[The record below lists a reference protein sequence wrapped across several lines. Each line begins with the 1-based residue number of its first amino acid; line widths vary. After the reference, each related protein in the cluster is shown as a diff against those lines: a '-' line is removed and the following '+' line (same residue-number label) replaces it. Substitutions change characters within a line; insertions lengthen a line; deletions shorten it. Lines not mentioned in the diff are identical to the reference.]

1 MNYKKNYKY
10 GGLYSML
17 AQGGKPDYLDLDK
30 DGNKE
35 ELMREAAKQMSKGGR
50 VYRFGGVNKYPHGG
64 VHNNTLNLAEMI
76 PSMGDFQRD
85 LNRARGNASGPGTQT
100 MAKDSSNTG
109 NQGEPV
115 LGSARTGQR
124 FRVIPEKSSSGQTE
138 MAYYI
143 DGRPVSVS
151 DFQKQF
157 YAQGFGPGDVNK
169 MIEDSMK
176 ARAQGIGVKSMISA
190 GGPNEARDRAYRDA
204 LQERN
209 AYRDSGAAGVD
220 SLYNARNE
228 NYARNMLLR
237 GGE

>member
-1 MNYKKNYKY
+1 MNYNKNHKY

-17 AQGGKPDYLDLDK
+17 AQGD
-30 DGNKE
+30 
-35 ELMREAAKQMSKGGR
+35 KQMSRGGR
-50 VYRFGGVNKYPHGG
+50 VYRFGGKMYDQGG
-64 VHNNTLNLAEMI
+64 PVPT
-76 PSMGDFQRD
+76 SD
-85 LNRARGNASGPGTQT
+85 
-100 MAKDSSNTG
+100 
-109 NQGEPV
+109 QGEPV

-176 ARAQGIGVKSMISA
+176 ARAQGIGVESMISS

-209 AYRDSGAAGVD
+209 VYRDRGVAGVD

>member
-35 ELMREAAKQMSKGGR
+35 ELMREAAKQMSRGGR
-50 VYRFGGVNKYPHGG
+50 VYRFGGKYENGG
-64 VHNNTLNLAEMI
+64 VNDDN
-76 PSMGDFQRD
+76 GD
-85 LNRARGNASGPGTQT
+85 QT
-100 MAKDSSNTG
+100 D
-109 NQGEPV
+109 PV

>member
-1 MNYKKNYKY
+1 MNYNKNHKY

-35 ELMREAAKQMSKGGR
+35 ELMREAAKQMSRGGR
-50 VYRFGGVNKYPHGG
+50 VYRFGGKYENGG
-64 VHNNTLNLAEMI
+64 VNDDN
-76 PSMGDFQRD
+76 GD
-85 LNRARGNASGPGTQT
+85 QT
-100 MAKDSSNTG
+100 D
-109 NQGEPV
+109 PV

-176 ARAQGIGVKSMISA
+176 AKAQGIGVKSMISS

-209 AYRDSGAAGVD
+209 VYRDRGAAGVD

>member
-35 ELMREAAKQMSKGGR
+35 ELMREAAKQMSRGGR
-50 VYRFGGVNKYPHGG
+50 VYRFGGKYENGG
-64 VHNNTLNLAEMI
+64 VNDDN
-76 PSMGDFQRD
+76 GD
-85 LNRARGNASGPGTQT
+85 QT
-100 MAKDSSNTG
+100 D
-109 NQGEPV
+109 PV

-151 DFQKQF
+151 DFQEQF

-176 ARAQGIGVKSMISA
+176 AKAQGIGVKSMISS

-209 AYRDSGAAGVD
+209 VYRDRGAAGVD

>member
-35 ELMREAAKQMSKGGR
+35 ELMREAAKKMSMGGR
-50 VYRFGGVNKYPHGG
+50 VYRFGGKYENGG
-64 VHNNTLNLAEMI
+64 VNDDN
-76 PSMGDFQRD
+76 GD
-85 LNRARGNASGPGTQT
+85 QT
-100 MAKDSSNTG
+100 D
-109 NQGEPV
+109 PV

-151 DFQKQF
+151 DFQEQF

-176 ARAQGIGVKSMISA
+176 AKAQGIGVKSMISS

-209 AYRDSGAAGVD
+209 VYRDRGAAGVD